1 MLAQNFGQN
10 LSGLLLGP
18 PSGQHDV
25 VSSLRGGL
33 PKCLKNCPKKHFLSY
48 SQSNAGPEFWSKLIQ
63 IEASSLLG
71 PPSGQHSGQVASGEG
86 VPNFSTFVKK
96 IHFLSYLP
104 GMLAQT
110 FGSN

>member
-1 MLAQNFGQN
+1 MSQN
-10 LSGLLLGP
+10 LFKKSLFELLAW
-18 PSGQHDV
+18 
-25 VSSLRGGL
+25 
-33 PKCLKNCPKKHFLSY
+33 
-48 SQSNAGPEFWSKLIQ
+48 NAGPEFWSKLIQ

-86 VPNFSTFVKK
+86 VPNFSKFVKK